1 MAWIKQKKTPDGVS
15 LQLKLDENID
25 TVLNSPKLTTWVRFM
40 MAYNKK
46 NPDGVTLLGTLTK
59 HYETV
64 PLVKMIEISRRS
76 PDTRRLANRLQDDQ
90 LTDWAGNGLSTD
102 VVYSILKVGNGS
114 VEKQLAN
121 PALNVWFYYF
131 NRMNNYQPDK
141 EVNMSKKLTS
151 SYDDMD
157 LSKAI
162 EVATKD
168 KTTEIIAK
176 RLQTAQFKSWF
187 ADDRD
192 PRTVFNML
200 KLDKKKWLYDSNV
213 GVYRAYNL
221 FYKANKK

>member
-1 MAWIKQKKTPDGVS
+1 
-15 LQLKLDENID
+15 
-25 TVLNSPKLTTWVRFM
+25 
-40 MAYNKK
+40 MAYNKS
-46 NPDGVTLLGTLTK
+46 PDGVTLLGTLTK

-64 PLVKMIEISRRS
+64 PLVKMIEVSRRS
-76 PDTRRLANRLQDDQ
+76 RDTRRLANRLLDDQ
-90 LTDWAGNGLSTD
+90 LSDWAGNGLYTD
-102 VVYSILKVGNGS
+102 VVYSILKVGDGS
-114 VEKQLAN
+114 VEKLFEN

-141 EVNMSKKLTS
+141 EVNMSKKLMS

-168 KTTEIIAK
+168 KTTTEIIAK
-176 RLQTAQFKSWF
+176 RLQTAQVKSWL

-221 FYKANKK
+221 LYKVNKK